1 MTAANLTDGIAI
13 DSIAFDSIDRCMAS
27 DMAPAPLF
35 MPLERAIDNGDRR
48 NDSVRSSGPHLLM
61 IQCILMVKPICHKN
75 GNCPPAVF

>member
-35 MPLERAIDNGDRR
+35 MPSRKGNRQRR
-48 NDSVRSSGPHLLM
+48 
-61 IQCILMVKPICHKN
+61 QKE
-75 GNCPPAVF
+75 